1 MVYFCPSQL
10 PGSGTEVGSHP
21 ERERERWMAEME
33 GGRDSQK
40 KKKGRRRTQKKRE
53 KLMGYA
59 GFIDPIPNTYL

>member
-1 MVYFCPSQL
+1 
-10 PGSGTEVGSHP
+10 
-21 ERERERWMAEME
+21 MAEME

-53 KLMGYA
+53 KLMGYT